1 MCKAPNTLPDG
12 TVVSCRECPE
22 CRDQA
27 INDWVG
33 RCIAEQKTAIR
44 CHAVTLT
51 YGRNK
56 ANDASHERSALL
68 TYSDIQKY
76 LKLLRRHGYPV
87 RYLVAGEYGSKKGRA
102 HWHLILYWQD
112 KVPDHVLDQN
122 FIEQHWPHGWSF
134 WTEPTWKAFR
144 YNCKYIQKDMR
155 DGQAQGHLA
164 MSKKPPLGA
173 AYFRKLAEQYVEQGL
188 VPQSLNYSFP
198 ESRLVHEDGTST
210 PWVYRLKGRSA
221 ELYLQHYIDTWRRKR
236 PALRRPA
243 SEIVDLFEKYGKV
256 VLDED
261 RMLRREQFPRGESR
275 AIFPTGEAIKAN
287 VVEVRQE
294 EKQKARERAFLEKD
308 VWFDKMIRSAK
319 NGEERSYWEGQ
330 QARWYEEHSTC
341 AGPGGKQTHNENTI
355 QTDKPVLPV
364 SRLERARNLGGF

>member
-51 YGRNK
+51 YGRNQ
-56 ANDASHERSALL
+56 ANDASHERSTLL

-122 FIEQHWPHGWSF
+122 FMEQHWPHGWSF

-173 AYFRKLAEQYVEQGL
+173 AYFKKLAEQYVEQGL
-188 VPQSLNYSFP
+188 VPASLNYSFP
-198 ESRLVHEDGTST
+198 ESRLVNEDGTST

-221 ELYLQHYIDTWRRKR
+221 ELFLRHYIDTWRRKR
-236 PALRRPA
+236 PAMRRPT
-243 SEIVDLFEKYGKV
+243 SEIVDLYEKYGKV
-256 VLDED
+256 VLDEQ
-261 RMLRREQFPRGESR
+261 RMLMREEFPRGESR
-275 AIFPTGEAIKAN
+275 AKFPTGGAIKAA
-287 VVEVRQE
+287 VVQRRNE
-294 EKQKARERAFLEKD
+294 EAQTDRERAYFEKTE
-308 VWFDKMIRSAK
+308 WFWKMIRSAK
-319 NGEERSYWEGQ
+319 NGAERQYWESE
-330 QARWYEEHSTC
+330 QARWHEEHSSGRKPDK
-341 AGPGGKQTHNENTI
+341 AEASHEGKPDPQ
-355 QTDKPVLPV
+355 LPI
-364 SRLERARNLGGF
+364 SRLDRARRLGGL